1 MTDQELRDLVASL
14 AVNSAKMDE
23 RFDKEVKER
32 EKANREWHA
41 KFDKEVKE
49 REKEREKANRE
60 WHENFEREKKESRQK
75 FEELRL
81 YIQGVSSELRGL
93 GLTQGD
99 IAEEIFYR
107 SLSRHKQLGEIHFD
121 DIRRR
126 VRDSRI
132 SPEFDILLIN
142 SVSVGLIEIKAN
154 LKTQLKNL
162 RIPKKDKGLEL
173 KYLID
178 KKVNQFRESSPEY
191 EGYKLY
197 VGFGSL
203 VTDDEI
209 IAQARENGIFL
220 LTADGDH
227 IEVVNDNVRAF

>member
-1 MTDQELRDLVASL
+1 M
-14 AVNSAKMDE
+14 
-23 RFDKEVKER
+23 
-32 EKANREWHA
+32 
-41 KFDKEVKE
+41 
-49 REKEREKANRE
+49 
-60 WHENFEREKKESRQK
+60 
-75 FEELRL
+75 
-81 YIQGVSSELRGL
+81 
-93 GLTQGD
+93 
-99 IAEEIFYR
+99 
-107 SLSRHKQLGEIHFD
+107 
-121 DIRRR
+121 
-126 VRDSRI
+126 
-132 SPEFDILLIN
+132 
-142 SVSVGLIEIKAN
+142 SVGLIEIKAN